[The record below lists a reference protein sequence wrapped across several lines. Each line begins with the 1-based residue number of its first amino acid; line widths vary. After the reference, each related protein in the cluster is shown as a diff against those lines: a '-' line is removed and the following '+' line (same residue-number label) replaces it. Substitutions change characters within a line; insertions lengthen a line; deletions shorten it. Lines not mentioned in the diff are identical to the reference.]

1 MTKLNTYDV
10 NLSRDTEEQI
20 TIRVKARNASEAQ
33 DEARGEAENN
43 FDLDWNQTDFIGGV
57 TVNQVDIV
65 FKSRKKG
72 TESVSNDGLSTGEA
86 RMTNVEV
93 ITSIMEYS
101 NYGALAQA
109 FVMDA
114 LVKFSKMVKDT
125 PSEALSMMDNGL
137 ITCEAWKG
145 VAAEIH
151 DKLTSYHCK

>member
-20 TIRVKARNASEAQ
+20 TIRVKARNEREAQ

-72 TESVSNDGLSTGEA
+72 TESVSNVSANFST
-86 RMTNVEV
+86 
-93 ITSIMEYS
+93 Y
-101 NYGALAQA
+101 LQ
-109 FVMDA
+109 
-114 LVKFSKMVKDT
+114 L
-125 PSEALSMMDNGL
+125 
-137 ITCEAWKG
+137 
-145 VAAEIH
+145 
-151 DKLTSYHCK
+151 